1 MCSRSWM
8 NPAPSAACCNA
19 ARWELS
25 RGNRARRKTRNAM
38 TAWRMSKRRQ
48 DGNLRDVT
56 ESDNCVPD
64 FTSARFFCCQNF
76 FFVRDRIGI
85 SHETSFFTQL
95 ICKLFMAG
103 SAKAHH
109 KCLLRPAPVGN
120 AILCLRSAAR
130 TKENAVLQAPDRKK
144 TKQNP
149 KYSVQ
154 GMSLSV
160 PLSVNSKIYTASQG
174 VSAYADF
181 DCGRP

>member
-1 MCSRSWM
+1 
-8 NPAPSAACCNA
+8 
-19 ARWELS
+19 
-25 RGNRARRKTRNAM
+25 
-38 TAWRMSKRRQ
+38 MSKRRQ
-48 DGNLRDVT
+48 DSNLRNVT

-64 FTSARFFCCQNF
+64 FTSARFFAARISF
-76 FFVRDRIGI
+76 LFGTRIGI
-85 SHETSFFTQL
+85 SHEASFFAQL

-120 AILCLRSAAR
+120 AVLCVRIAAR
-130 TKENAVLQAPDRKK
+130 TKENAVLEAPERKK

-160 PLSVNSKIYTASQG
+160 PLSVNSQSILPFREPQLM
-174 VSAYADF
+174 
-181 DCGRP
+181 RIL

>member
-64 FTSARFFCCQNF
+64 FTSARFFAARISF
-76 FFVRDRIGI
+76 LLGTRIGI
-85 SHETSFFTQL
+85 SHEASFFTRF
-95 ICKLFMAG
+95 ICNLFMAG
-103 SAKAHH
+103 SAKPHQ
-109 KCLLRPAPVGN
+109 KCLLRPASVGN
-120 AILCLRSAAR
+120 AVLCVRIAAR
-130 TKENAVLQAPDRKK
+130 TKENAVLEAPDRKNK
-144 TKQNP
+144 LNKIQNTAFT
-149 KYSVQ
+149 VCHRL
-154 GMSLSV
+154 SL
-160 PLSVNSKIYTASQG
+160 Y
-174 VSAYADF
+174 
-181 DCGRP
+181 R